1 MHFREWK
8 VLYFDQNFT
17 EVCSYGSDW
26 QHHSI
31 GLDNGLAPNMRLAII
46 GRNSATVHHYISK
59 VTMDPN
65 RHTIRRRFDVITT
78 LSLHR
83 GCGWG
88 WGWGWGWGVGRWRGG
103 DSAQGWGQF
112 LFFNSIPIPIPL
124 RSIPIPIPLGW
135 KIAIPIPI
143 PIPFYQF
150 QFQFQF
156 LFINSF
162 SIPF

>member
-83 GCGWG
+83 GF
-88 WGWGWGWGVGRWRGG
+88 GWGVG
-103 DSAQGWGQF
+103 GWGGGWGGRWGGGVGWEVAGGILPQF
-112 LFFNSIPIPIPL
+112 TDAYM
-124 RSIPIPIPLGW
+124 RHWGVGGW
-135 KIAIPIPI
+135 VWGWVGWVWVGGGGGVEGRDE
-143 PIPFYQF
+143 
-150 QFQFQF
+150 
-156 LFINSF
+156 
-162 SIPF
+162 